1 MTIGQNPPKDDR
13 LFARFAIEFPDS
25 PKIKPLSD
33 KAFRAWV
40 EMVCWSRRHM
50 TDGFIAEQ
58 AFGTF
63 GSPSAR
69 RELMSNDPVRPS
81 VEKTEGG
88 YQLHDFLDHQSSRAE
103 IEAMKRQKAEAG
115 KKGGQAKAAAKQG
128 ASRGVAGASD
138 SASGTPSESYPES
151 ESASETPTTY
161 VDRSSQVLNREG
173 SLTDEESDR
182 GVVCPPGPGPCTAS
196 SSAPSVPP

>member
-69 RELMSNDPVRPS
+69 RELMSNDPTAPPSRRPRAATS
-81 VEKTEGG
+81 CTT
-88 YQLHDFLDHQSSRAE
+88 SSTTSRRAP
-103 IEAMKRQKAEAG
+103 R
-115 KKGGQAKAAAKQG
+115 
-128 ASRGVAGASD
+128 SR
-138 SASGTPSESYPES
+138 
-151 ESASETPTTY
+151 
-161 VDRSSQVLNREG
+161 R
-173 SLTDEESDR
+173 
-182 GVVCPPGPGPCTAS
+182 
-196 SSAPSVPP
+196 